1 MNIKKITPVEL
12 KEYDVSVKPYLTYSQ
27 IQNIV
32 NTVNQFTE
40 WAERETIIDAMV
52 ICYTVD
58 ISMEEFEEYGHD
70 ELLCCGFIDA
80 VKNHVKNLKLIYKA
94 VAFNESL
101 GRTINKALEMVPALS
116 EKLEEVK

>member
-1 MNIKKITPVEL
+1 MQIKEVTPVVL

-40 WAERETIIDAMV
+40 WSERETIIDSMV
-52 ICYTVD
+52 VCYAVG
-58 ISMEEFEEYGHD
+58 ISLEEFEKYGHD
-70 ELLCCGFIDA
+70 ELLCCGFIDV
-80 VKNHVKNLKLIYKA
+80 VKNHVKNLKLVYKA

>member
-1 MNIKKITPVEL
+1 MNVKKITPVEL

-52 ICYTVD
+52 ICYAVD

-80 VKNHVKNLKLIYKA
+80 VKNHIKNLKLVYKA

-101 GRTINKALEMVPALS
+101 SRTINKALEMVPALS
-116 EKLEEVK
+116 EKLEEAK

>member
-1 MNIKKITPVEL
+1 MIIKEITPVVL
-12 KEYDVSVKPYLTYSQ
+12 KEYDVTIKPYLTYSQ

-52 ICYTVD
+52 VCYVAGIT
-58 ISMEEFEEYGHD
+58 MEDFEKYGHD
-70 ELLCCGFIDA
+70 KLLCCGFIDA
-80 VKNHVKNLKLIYKA
+80 VKNHVKNLKLVYKA

>member
-1 MNIKKITPVEL
+1 MIIKEVTPVVL
-12 KEYDVSVKPYLTYSQ
+12 KEYDVTVAPYLTYSQ

-32 NTVNQFTE
+32 NNVNQFTE

-52 ICYTVD
+52 VCYAAG
-58 ISMEEFEEYGHD
+58 ISMEEFEKYGHD

-80 VKNHVKNLKLIYKA
+80 VKNHVKNLKLVYKA

-101 GRTINKALEMVPALS
+101 GRTINKALEMVPELANR
-116 EKLEEVK
+116 LEETK

>member
-1 MNIKKITPVEL
+1 MIIKEVTPVVL
-12 KEYDVSVKPYLTYSQ
+12 KEYDVTVVPYLTYSQ

-32 NTVNQFTE
+32 NNVNQFTE

-52 ICYTVD
+52 VCYAAG
-58 ISMEEFEEYGHD
+58 ISMEEFEKYGHD

-80 VKNHVKNLKLIYKA
+80 VKNHVKNLKLVYKA

-101 GRTINKALEMVPALS
+101 GRTINKALEMVPELANR
-116 EKLEEVK
+116 LEETK